1 MEDRK
6 LVKWLMLLLLLPL
19 GLAYFS
25 NGDRFRY
32 PCQNPENW
40 DKEFCQKPICE
51 VSRDCPEYIFK
62 GQENLTQKNMSMSS
76 PSPCKGEMR

>member
-1 MEDRK
+1 MKIPDIK
-6 LVKWLMLLLLLPL
+6 LIFVMIL
-19 GLAYFS
+19 GCFFITGCENRY
-25 NGDRFRY
+25 RY